1 MSKKLLYIIVGTIIL
16 LLLLIGI
23 GTIAL
28 LPAIESANAQPSATS
43 TPIVQV
49 SATPTNKGSGI
60 SKLLKQNAPQ
70 IKSQI
75 AQGLRLSPDQLT
87 SDLQSGKTL
96 SDIATAQNISSTQL
110 QTIVAGALQSALK
123 PAVDA
128 GTLTQQQLA
137 RMVKRIQS
145 NPNLLDHILGGKSI
159 KQLTPTPTPGH

>member
-1 MSKKLLYIIVGTIIL
+1 MSKKLLYISVGVIIL
-16 LLLLIGI
+16 LLLLVGI

-28 LPAIESANAQPSATS
+28 LPIIQSANAHPSAS
-43 TPIVQV
+43 PTPIVQV
-49 SATPTNKGSGI
+49 SATSTNKGNGI

-96 SDIATAQNISSTQL
+96 TDIATAQNTTSIQL
-110 QTIVAGALQSALK
+110 QTIVAAALQSALK

-137 RMVKRIQS
+137 HVVKRMQS

-159 KQLTPTPTPGH
+159 KQLTPTPTP

>member
-1 MSKKLLYIIVGTIIL
+1 MSKKLLYIIVGAIIL

-28 LPAIESANAQPSATS
+28 LPAIESANAQPSATP

-49 SATPTNKGSGI
+49 SATPTNKGGGI